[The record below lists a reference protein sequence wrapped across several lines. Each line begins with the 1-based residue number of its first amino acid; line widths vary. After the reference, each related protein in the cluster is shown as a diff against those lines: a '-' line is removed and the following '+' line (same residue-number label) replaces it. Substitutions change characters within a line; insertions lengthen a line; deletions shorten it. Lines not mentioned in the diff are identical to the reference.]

1 MPRKIS
7 EDQMQDI
14 ADKILTF
21 IRSEMLT
28 KGFAPSVREIGK
40 ATGVKSTATIYKY
53 LTRLEEMG
61 LLRRDANK
69 PRALEI
75 LDVYQVRP
83 ISLVPIVGDV
93 TAGAPILAV
102 ENIIGHLPV
111 PQHIESKGVIFALKV
126 RGESMIEAGINDGD
140 FIYVRRQSDASNG
153 DIVVAL
159 LEDEATVKYFYNDPR
174 GVILQPANPA
184 FEPIYAQDCTI
195 LGRVLGLYREY
206 I

>member
-1 MPRKIS
+1 MPRRIS
-7 EDQMQDI
+7 QDEMQDI
-14 ADKILTF
+14 ADRILNF

-28 KGFAPSVREIGK
+28 RGFAPSVREIGK

-61 LLRRDANK
+61 LVRRDANK

-83 ISLVPIVGDV
+83 MALIPIVGQV
-93 TAGAPILAV
+93 TAGAPILAT

-111 PQHIESKGVIFALKV
+111 PEHVQSKGEIFALKI
-126 RGESMIEAGINDGD
+126 RGDSMIEAGIFDGD
-140 FIYVRRQSDASNG
+140 FIYVLKQSNAANG
-153 DIVVAL
+153 EIVVAL
-159 LEDEATVKYFYNDPR
+159 LEDEATVKYFYSDPE
-174 GVILQPANPA
+174 GITLQPANPA
-184 FEPIYAQDCTI
+184 YDPIHIPDCNI
-195 LGRVLGLYREY
+195 LGRVLGLYREF